1 MLRAAARH
9 GAGEG
14 PGAQGRHQPGQC
26 ETTGPAAVAGRH
38 RVAEAAGGQQGHD
51 REAHAAVGNHRQQPE
66 EPLQEGLAQFA
77 LGVGRVLARGAG
89 VSLCAHGRQQAGQPA
104 GQGLERATQAAA
116 VRALAGIDAGHV
128 LAKGIALGKVF
139 KTLPPWS
146 VTGRA
151 WPDNTAMKQQD
162 LGLNLSKR
170 RTRKAVFL
178 DEMNLV
184 VPWSELLALI
194 APHAPRAKTGRPP
207 FELETMLRIHFVQQ
221 WFGLSDLAMEEALFE
236 TALYREF
243 VGLSSVERIPD
254 RVSILRFRHL
264 LEEHHLAERILA
276 TVNATL
282 TDKGLMLRQGTVV
295 DATLIAAPSSTKNST
310 GTRDPEMHQ
319 TKKGNQWHFG
329 MKAHIGVDA
338 DSGLVHTV
346 VGTAANVNDVTQA
359 SKLVHGEET
368 DVFADAG
375 YRGVE
380 KRKEIQAQHPDVNW
394 HIAMMPGKRR
404 AMDKGTPMG
413 AILEKLEQTKASIRA
428 KVEHPFRVIKRQFGY
443 VKVKYRGTVQEH
455 GQSEDAVCAE

>member
-1 MLRAAARH
+1 
-9 GAGEG
+9 
-14 PGAQGRHQPGQC
+14 
-26 ETTGPAAVAGRH
+26 
-38 RVAEAAGGQQGHD
+38 
-51 REAHAAVGNHRQQPE
+51 
-66 EPLQEGLAQFA
+66 
-77 LGVGRVLARGAG
+77 
-89 VSLCAHGRQQAGQPA
+89 
-104 GQGLERATQAAA
+104 
-116 VRALAGIDAGHV
+116 
-128 LAKGIALGKVF
+128 
-139 KTLPPWS
+139 
-146 VTGRA
+146 
-151 WPDNTAMKQQD
+151 MKQQD
-162 LGLNLSKR
+162 LGLNLNKR

-184 VPWSELLALI
+184 VTWSELLALI

-264 LEEHHLAERILA
+264 LEEHQLAERILA

-282 TDKGLMLRQGTVV
+282 TDKGLMLREGTVV
-295 DATLIAAPSSTKNST
+295 DATLIAAPSSTKNKD
-310 GTRDPEMHQ
+310 GERDPEMHQ

-375 YRGVE
+375 YQGVA
-380 KRKEIQAQHPDVNW
+380 KREETQGINTQW
-394 HIAMMPGKRR
+394 HVAMRPGKRR
-404 AMDKGTPMG
+404 ALDKSTPMG
-413 AILEKLEQTKASIRA
+413 FILDQLEQAKARIRA

-443 VKVKYRGTVQEH
+443 VKVKYRGLAKNTANLMTLFALSNLWMARRRLLQ
-455 GQSEDAVCAE
+455 GLQG